1 MKIKINDKEV
11 ILPENCNVKQALEE
25 NAIPQGGTAVAING
39 KVVSKAAYETTI
51 LAEGD
56 SLLIIKAFYG
66 G

>member
-1 MKIKINDKEV
+1 MTIKINDKEV

-25 NAIPQGGTAVAING
+25 NAIPQAGTAVALNG
-39 KVVSKAAYETTI
+39 KVVGKAAYETTI
-51 LAEGD
+51 LADGD